1 MMDAHDGHRQRLRE
15 RFLKTGLNGFAEYEI
30 VELLLTLCIPRMD
43 VKPFAKELIRKF
55 GSVKNIIEQNPERLL
70 EIKGLG
76 NHSITCIK
84 IIKALS
90 DYYLFQKSS
99 EMPILRDNA
108 TLVNFWRA
116 KIGFLQTEVFE
127 VAFLNGAYQLL
138 PNGVER
144 IEEGIT
150 HQTHIYPQKIL
161 KSAIAHNA
169 VNLVI
174 SHNHPSGNPRPSPND
189 ITLTHA
195 IKTACS
201 ILGIRLVD
209 HVIITHDSY
218 YSFRES
224 GLLA

>member
-43 VKPFAKELIRKF
+43 VKPLAKELIQKF
-55 GSVKNIIEQNPERLL
+55 GTVKK
-70 EIKGLG
+70 IKGLG

-99 EMPILRDNA
+99 ELPILRDNA
-108 TLVNFWRA
+108 TLIKFWRA
-116 KIGFLQTEVFE
+116 KIGFLRTEVFE
-127 VAFLNGAYQLL
+127 VAFLNSAYQLL

-144 IEEGIT
+144 IEEVIA

-174 SHNHPSGNPRPSPND
+174 AHNHPSGNPQPSSND

-195 IKTACS
+195 LKTACS